1 MIKLR
6 SLLEMDGIIAAVSP
20 GAGPRV
26 STVKKMRKLLNK
38 QPSIYEDAGYDTDD
52 YLQTLVNKY
61 GEDKTREFLTRSAN
75 IPGSKGTKFKFYLS
89 RLNHIMKQ

>member
-6 SLLEMDGIIAAVSP
+6 SLLEMDGAIASVSP

-26 STVKKMRKLLNK
+26 STVKKMRKLLDK
-38 QPSIYEDAGYDTDD
+38 QPSIYEDAGYGTDD
-52 YLQTLVNKY
+52 YLKTLRDKY

-75 IPGSKGTKFKFYLS
+75 LPGRKGTTFKIYLD
-89 RLNHIMKQ
+89 RFNKMMNK